1 MKIRHHVAG
10 KEIQQEKEGS
20 RSFILT
26 NKRGGFALFGASSRY
41 NGAFFA
47 VKDRVLKVIEDII
60 PETET
65 AILENHLW
73 CVRRGTEERKHRI
86 FMPLHT
92 NAMVIESPV
101 PERFE
106 LHLDVREPYDSRSWG
121 RNYSLGKE
129 GDATV
134 ITFRKDYT
142 PHEDGGREG
151 EEYSL
156 FLAIAGDDSLHVD
169 VTDKW
174 IEKEYLLDKE
184 RGSGSFTRH
193 VYHPATVTGRCIVFG
208 IGATKDEALQEAGK
222 VSRHI
227 DNIRAIQ
234 QSYCRADESRY
245 KDVSIPEQQQMAA
258 YRCAG
263 ASLDSLTI
271 RSGEH
276 HALYAG
282 LPWFFQ
288 IWGRDEAISLRGLML
303 SGDIHLARH
312 VLERQLKTVNKIGRL
327 PNRIPESPIGSAD
340 AFGWHA
346 KRWMDLFH
354 ELARN
359 KNVHEHFDR
368 KDITKLA
375 NRLRI
380 ATELDIATN
389 SYDVLAMS
397 LAQETWMDSIP
408 RDGLCIEIQALRLV
422 MLQLLYKLSGDEKY
436 LSREKRMREHVLDSF
451 WNGKRLLD
459 RVNDETVRPN
469 LFLACYLYKELLS
482 GDSWEKAFDH
492 ALGRLWLSW
501 GGLATIDMGDQRYQP
516 RHTGERDT
524 SYHNGDSWFWINNLA
539 AIVLHRINREKY
551 RDKIGAIIRASTDE
565 ILWSGAIGHHAE
577 LSSAEAMRS
586 EGCLAQAWSAA
597 SYIELMHEI
606 NGKDN

>member
-1 MKIRHHVAG
+1 
-10 KEIQQEKEGS
+10 
-20 RSFILT
+20 
-26 NKRGGFALFGASSRY
+26 
-41 NGAFFA
+41 
-47 VKDRVLKVIEDII
+47 
-60 PETET
+60 
-65 AILENHLW
+65 
-73 CVRRGTEERKHRI
+73 
-86 FMPLHT
+86 
-92 NAMVIESPV
+92 
-101 PERFE
+101 
-106 LHLDVREPYDSRSWG
+106 
-121 RNYSLGKE
+121 
-129 GDATV
+129 
-134 ITFRKDYT
+134 
-142 PHEDGGREG
+142 
-151 EEYSL
+151 
-156 FLAIAGDDSLHVD
+156 
-169 VTDKW
+169 
-174 IEKEYLLDKE
+174 
-184 RGSGSFTRH
+184 
-193 VYHPATVTGRCIVFG
+193 
-208 IGATKDEALQEAGK
+208 
-222 VSRHI
+222 
-227 DNIRAIQ
+227 
-234 QSYCRADESRY
+234 
-245 KDVSIPEQQQMAA
+245 MAA

-551 RDKIGAIIRASTDE
+551 RDKIEAIIRASTDE

-606 NGKDN
+606 NGKDNG